1 MASPVHTY
9 FYSMVEVAVVKFFL
23 DHQIFRAIPCEDD
36 ASICHEELA
45 SKSGVE
51 LSLLVRFL
59 NFLIAAGVLSAPKP
73 GHVAHTTPSMIWL
86 REDASCFFQ
95 HIFDFFFVSAARWPE
110 YFDTYG
116 PNEPKH
122 ANQAPYGLASGFP
135 GRNLYEILDTMPQ
148 KAASFNATMALAVAE
163 MPVTGTY
170 DFSWVDSNVSDGPT
184 GDRRAILVDVGGGK
198 GQALKAILEENP
210 HIPADRCVL
219 QDNVDEVVK
228 QDRDG
233 VMNTVGKQV
242 VNFFDEQPVKGALVY
257 HVRRVL
263 NDWPD
268 EACFTILRRL
278 REACAPD
285 SRVLVAENLL
295 PPQALGSIDLC
306 AVDLFMMNFGGK
318 RRTEENYAHIAS
330 SAGFRIS
337 SVSWADPSKFAV
349 IEMVPI

>member
-95 HIFDFFFVSAARWPE
+95 HIFDFFFVSAARWPSTTLLGGE
-110 YFDTYG
+110 VL
-116 PNEPKH
+116 
-122 ANQAPYGLASGFP
+122 APPPIL
-135 GRNLYEILDTMPQ
+135 LYLTRLQ

-242 VNFFDEQPVKGALVY
+242 VNFFDEQPVKGAPVY